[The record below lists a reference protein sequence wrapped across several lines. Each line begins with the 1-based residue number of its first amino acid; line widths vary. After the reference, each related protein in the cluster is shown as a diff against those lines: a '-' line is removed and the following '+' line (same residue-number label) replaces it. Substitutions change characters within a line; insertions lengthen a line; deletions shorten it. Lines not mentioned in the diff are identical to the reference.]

1 MRSRFHFQSGP
12 SERGP
17 SKSGLVARLAPLAL
31 MAGLA
36 AVPHTARADAPT
48 NDYPTEARVDYVL
61 ACMAVNGQGRDV
73 MSHCAC
79 SIDTIASIIPYD
91 RYEQA
96 QTILSMRQGVGQNA
110 MVFKSVKSFDDIVAT
125 VRRAQA
131 EADVLCFR

>member
-1 MRSRFHFQSGP
+1 M
-12 SERGP
+12 
-17 SKSGLVARLAPLAL
+17 V
-31 MAGLA
+31 GLA
-36 AVPHTARADAPT
+36 VVPHTARADPT
-48 NDYPTEARVDYVL
+48 ANDYPTEARVDYVL

-96 QTILSMRQGVGQNA
+96 QTILSMRQGVGQNT
-110 MVFKSVKSFDDIVAT
+110 MVFKSVKSFDDIVAS